1 MESKPLIQLKNV
13 TKDFQVKIQEIKVL
27 RGINLDILQGEFV
40 VILGPSGS
48 GKSTI
53 LNLIL
58 GLEPPTTGE
67 VIFKG
72 IPIHN
77 QTPDFIAEIR
87 KREVGMVHQQANW
100 IRSLNVIENV
110 GFPLSLRNM
119 PKHKI
124 MNKAREKLDIFGMGG
139 WANFMPSELSSGQQ
153 QKVGLSRALVT
164 DPEIIV
170 ADEPTGNLDF
180 KSGKR
185 LVELLSGLTKEGKTV
200 IMVTHDLEYIEYADR
215 IIRIL
220 DGKVFEEINNKH
232 GKHDIDKLKQKI
244 VTQNVEAEEFYESSE
259 DSAPT
264 VYKAKSRIQK
274 LKQNVKNFNVKTFI
288 NKELQSYKIILE
300 LVFVVMTLLFVVIS
314 ILYRFIDRFLGFKY
328 WPNFVRTIQ
337 YRFSDLYYK
346 FINKIVQF
354 RGESVNF
361 ADMIDLSIKNLMAK
375 KTRTYVTVG
384 GVAMGIAFTVFLVSI
399 GFGLE
404 RLVLQNFSKLDQLR
418 SIDTYSSVSQNV
430 QINDKTVS
438 DLKNIKGVEEV
449 LPIIAIAG
457 KVNLQGSETDIVA
470 YGVEREY
477 LNKSDLNLLYGEF
490 FPDLQIAQS
499 DNNVKGEEDIAEE
512 ATAEEGEKKLV
523 KKVRIPESSQ
533 QQTVVN
539 TAFLDLFGVDYDT
552 AIGNEFDVSLIAT
565 QELTEGEEVDLESYP
580 TTYKITS
587 IVSNFSIPVIY
598 VPLKDVQALGVEAYS
613 QARVLT
619 SSQYEVSDVRQ
630 KIDVMGYRT
639 ESILD
644 TITQI
649 EATFRNIR
657 MVLTGVGM
665 VALAV
670 ASFGMFNTLTVS
682 LLERIREVG
691 LLKVMGMK
699 SVEIKDLFLTESIL
713 LGLGGGVLGI
723 VIGLISGTVVSTI
736 ISSIAISRGYESIQV
751 ASIPFASL
759 LAILLVATVTGMLT
773 GLYPSRRATNIS
785 ALNALRYE

>member
-1 MESKPLIQLKNV
+1 MESKPIIQLKNV

-27 RGINLDILQGEFV
+27 RGITLDIMPGEFV

-58 GLEPPTTGE
+58 GLEPPTSGE

-87 KREVGMVHQQANW
+87 KNEVGMVHQQANW

-110 GFPLSLRNM
+110 GFPLALRNM

-124 MNKAREKLDIFGMGG
+124 LNKAREKLDIFGMGG

-153 QKVGLSRALVT
+153 QKVGLARALVT
-164 DPEIIV
+164 DPDIIV

-180 KSGKR
+180 KSGRR
-185 LVELLSGLTKEGKTV
+185 LVELLSGLTKDGKTV
-200 IMVTHDLEYIEYADR
+200 IMVTHDLEYIEFADR

-232 GKHDIDKLKQKI
+232 GKHNIDELKQKI
-244 VTQNVEAEEFYESSE
+244 VTQNVEAEKFYESAE
-259 DSAPT
+259 DSAPS
-264 VYKAKSRIQK
+264 VYRAKSKMQK
-274 LKQNVKNFNVKTFI
+274 FKQSIKAFNMKSAI
-288 NKELQSYKIILE
+288 KKELQSYKIIIE
-300 LVFVVMTLLFVVIS
+300 LFFVVITLLLVIIS
-314 ILYRFIDRFLGFKY
+314 IGYRFIDKFLGFKY
-328 WPNFVRTIQ
+328 WPNFMRTIQ
-337 YRFSDLYYK
+337 YRFSDIYYK
-346 FINKIVQF
+346 FLDKIVQY

-361 ADMIDLSIKNLMAK
+361 ADMIDLSVKNLMSK

-418 SIDTYSSVSQNV
+418 SIDAYSSVSQNV

-438 DLKNIKGVEEV
+438 DLKNVTGVEQV

-477 LNKSDLNLLYGEF
+477 LRRSDLNLLHGEF
-490 FPDLQIAQS
+490 FPDLQIAKNT
-499 DNNVKGEEDIAEE
+499 DNVKGEEDAVSDETLEE
-512 ATAEEGEKKLV
+512 DGNQV
-523 KKVRIPESSQ
+523 KKVRIPQNSQ

-539 TAFLDLFGVDYDT
+539 TAFLDLFGLEYES
-552 AIGNEFDVSLIAT
+552 AIGSEFDVSLIAT
-565 QELTEGEEVDLESYP
+565 QELADGEEVDLESYP

-587 IVSNFSIPVIY
+587 VVSNFSIPVIY
-598 VPLKDVQALGVEAYS
+598 VPLKDVQALGVQTYS
-613 QARVLT
+613 QARIIAA
-619 SSQYEVSDVRQ
+619 SQDNVPEVRQ

-649 EATFRNIR
+649 ESTFRNIR
-657 MVLTGVGM
+657 LVLTSVGM

-723 VIGLISGTVVSTI
+723 VIGLVSGTVVSTI

-759 LAILLVATVTGMLT
+759 MAILLVATVTGMLT